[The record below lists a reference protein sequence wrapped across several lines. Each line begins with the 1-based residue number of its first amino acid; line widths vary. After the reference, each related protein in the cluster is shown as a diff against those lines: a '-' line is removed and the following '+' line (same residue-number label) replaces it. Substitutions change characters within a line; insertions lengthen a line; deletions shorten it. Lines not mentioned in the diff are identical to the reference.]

1 MSQRFLRQ
9 LGLVDQSR
17 LANLRILVS
26 GTADGVA
33 DLVVM
38 LQQLGAASQRGQLGL
53 IVEGEDSP
61 TSIFWQLAH
70 PKLTTI
76 EALTFEKSHS
86 ILWQPAIDNL
96 DKWDVH
102 LSLNGSTVSEHPIT
116 IYGQASGPR
125 AILALDPIGP
135 PTQRLSRDVVVNH
148 PLTPSMRVACAAAM
162 AERMLD
168 ELQLR
173 TAVVVSD
180 AWITVTCRVET
191 TDLDEALALVHSK
204 SGMPV
209 IMTPTSDGLATL
221 ARTRLPYPSPFNPF
235 DHLNIERT
243 TPEHLPRIVD
253 LGLLPWDSEEHDLDQ
268 TFDIPAQSMAMLGV
282 GGLGSWSAPLLV
294 EQMNDGELHV
304 VDGDASI
311 EVHNLNRQVL
321 YNEAHVGQAK
331 AEIAAWQLSTLN
343 RKINIRPYN
352 EFLYPFHVEESLAAN
367 GMANIENLDCFD
379 LNEGE
384 PPSMLPVAL
393 SEATVFFGCLDNMRA
408 RTLLNE
414 AALRHGRVMV
424 NGGSE
429 SVHAIVE
436 RLSDEEGCM
445 SCRYG
450 KDVAYQE
457 EVISCTEEGARPV
470 ASVVTTTAWAGA
482 MMAIYGLIEA
492 SQVFQQVPLPRL
504 QWHQGQVQRT
514 VVASKPPW
522 MNEPCLCHI

>member
-26 GTADGVA
+26 GSADGVA

-38 LQQLGAASQRGQLGL
+38 LQQLGAASQSGELGL

-61 TSIFWQLAH
+61 TSVFWQLAH

-76 EALTFEKSHS
+76 QALTFEKSHS
-86 ILWQPAIDNL
+86 TIWQPTIDTV

-102 LSLNGSTVSEHPIT
+102 LSLNGSTVSEHPLT
-116 IYGQASGPR
+116 IYGQAYGPR
-125 AILALDPIGP
+125 AILSLDPFDR
-135 PTQRLSRDVVVNH
+135 RLSRDVVNH

-180 AWITVTCRVET
+180 AWVTVTCRIET
-191 TDLDEALALVHSK
+191 TDLDEALALVQSK

-209 IMTPTSDGLATL
+209 IVTPTSDGLATL
-221 ARTRLPYPSPFNPF
+221 ARTRLPYPSPLNPF

-253 LGLLPWDSEEHDLDQ
+253 LGLLAWDSEGDDLDQ
-268 TFDIPAQSMAMLGV
+268 IFEIPAQSMAMLGV

-294 EQMNDGELHV
+294 EQMNHGELHV

-311 EVHNLNRQVL
+311 EFHNLNRQVL

-331 AEIAAWQLSTLN
+331 AEIAARQLSTLN
-343 RKINIRPYN
+343 REINILPHN
-352 EFLYPFHVEESLAAN
+352 EFLFPFHVEESLATN
-367 GMANIENLDCFD
+367 DMAYLENLDCFD
-379 LNEGE
+379 LNDGE
-384 PPSMLPVAL
+384 PSSMLPAAL

-450 KDVAYQE
+450 KDVAYE
-457 EVISCTEEGARPV
+457 EQVISCTEEGARPV

-492 SQVFQQVPLPRL
+492 SQMFHHVPLPRL